1 MKTIKRRMLG
11 LLLLIVIVGG
21 SATWLTWSFAK
32 GTHATIEKSAV
43 VERIRA
49 IEQVATAE
57 AHIKAVIEREDNQ
70 LFGKEIGVNMPGT
83 KRKLLVIMPGV
94 IRAGVDLDT
103 LTEEDVTID
112 YDQKTATLA
121 LPPIQFLGSPSLDFD
136 HVDIFSAEGLF
147 RSEANMKEAYTLA
160 NEAKALI
167 VEEAEQQG
175 LKEVAAQNAEQLV
188 KELFAFEGFTVT
200 VTFKE

>member
-1 MKTIKRRMLG
+1 MKPIKRRMFWLF
-11 LLLLIVIVGG
+11 LLIVTIGG
-21 SATWLTWSFAK
+21 SAAWLTWSFAN
-32 GTHATIEKSAV
+32 GTHAKVEKSAV
-43 VERIRA
+43 VERIQA

-94 IRAGVDLDT
+94 IRAGVDLET
-103 LTEEDVTID
+103 VTEEDVTID
-112 YDQKTATLA
+112 YDEKKAKLV
-121 LPPIQFLGSPSLDFD
+121 LPPIQFLGSPSLDFE

-167 VEEAEQQG
+167 IKEAEQQG
-175 LKEVAAQNAEQLV
+175 LKDVAAQNAEQLV

>member
-1 MKTIKRRMLG
+1 MKTIRRRFIW
-11 LLLLIVIVGG
+11 LLFIIVTVGG
-21 SATWLTWSFAK
+21 SAAWFTWTFAK
-32 GTHATIEKSAV
+32 GPNVTIEKSAV
-43 VERIRA
+43 VERIQA

-94 IRAGVDLDT
+94 IRAGVDLET

-112 YDQKTATLA
+112 YDQKTAKLV

-175 LKEVAAQNAEQLV
+175 LKEVAAQNAVQLV